1 MIQTQQT
8 AQRPQL
14 PADTQSVRLY
24 SPSQHFSSIVSIP
37 HRCTLWGD
45 ARYRGNCDGTLFK
58 ELVHQYKPRSIA
70 DPMNGSGTT
79 ADVVAGL
86 RGLGLYDGSY
96 WSSDLREGFNLL
108 TTPLPGRHDMVWIH
122 PPYWNIIRYSDHIAD
137 LSAIDVFEEFIVA
150 LEACLIRCIESL
162 NPHGIL
168 AVLIGDVRRQGR
180 YYCLAHHV
188 MGMSDRLGSLVS
200 VIIKAQH
207 NCSSDR
213 KRYGSMKHVPIK
225 HEYCLLFQKSG

>member
-1 MIQTQQT
+1 
-8 AQRPQL
+8 
-14 PADTQSVRLY
+14 
-24 SPSQHFSSIVSIP
+24 
-37 HRCTLWGD
+37 
-45 ARYRGNCDGTLFK
+45 
-58 ELVHQYKPRSIA
+58 
-70 DPMNGSGTT
+70 
-79 ADVVAGL
+79 
-86 RGLGLYDGSY
+86 
-96 WSSDLREGFNLL
+96 
-108 TTPLPGRHDMVWIH
+108 MVWVH

-137 LSAIDVFEEFIVA
+137 LSTIDVFEEFIAA

-162 NPHGIL
+162 NPGGTL
-168 AVLIGDVRRQGR
+168 AVLIGDVRRQGQ

-188 MGMSDRLGSLVS
+188 MDMSDRLVSLVS